1 LTYRITFAVS
11 GRGRFL
17 AHLET
22 VDTLLS
28 ALRRAGYEI
37 ALSQGMKPRPV
48 ISLALPRAVGV
59 ETLADVADVELVGDH
74 DPDEVHERLTGR
86 LPAGIAVER
95 VERADGRPAAS
106 RVAGARYAV
115 HVEEDLD
122 WELAVARFLESAE
135 APVVRRSPKGE
146 RAVDVRRFCSSL
158 EYAPGRLD
166 AVLELTPDG
175 TARPEEVARAAA
187 GLVGAEATVNRI
199 VRTEIELHDERSEAL
214 R

>member
-59 ETLADVADVELVGDH
+59 ETLADVADVELVGEH
-74 DPDEVHERLTGR
+74 DPDELRERLAGR
-86 LPAGIAVER
+86 LPAGISVAR
-95 VERADGRPAAS
+95 VERADGRPAAA

-122 WELAVARFLESAE
+122 WDAAVSRFLGSAE
-135 APVVRRSPKGE
+135 ARVVRRSPKGE
-146 RAVDVRRFCSSL
+146 RAVDVRRFCRAL
-158 EYAPGRLD
+158 EHAPGRLL
-166 AVLELTPDG
+166 AELELTPDG

-187 GLVGAEATVNRI
+187 ALVGAEATVNRI
-199 VRTEIELHDERSEAL
+199 VRTEIELHDERAEAL